1 MIPGFPSLGG
11 AELLVLLA
19 IILLFFGAK
28 RVPKLGRSLGSGVR
42 QFRQGLAQA
51 DSGDDKDE
59 EIRDCNMREFREGS
73 LEDSEEAE
81 ELRESKVNEEL
92 SSSTERGEAP
102 LGGARAQT
110 GQEEGTPTDRPTEQ
124 QR

>member
-11 AELLVLLA
+11 AELLILLA

-28 RVPKLGRSLGSGVR
+28 RVPQLGRSLGSGVR

-59 EIRDCNMREFREGS
+59 EIRDRNMREFREGS

-81 ELRESKVNEEL
+81 ELREGKGNEEL
-92 SSSTERGEAP
+92 SSTRGGEAP
-102 LGGARAQT
+102 RGGARART
-110 GQEEGTPTDRPTEQ
+110 GQEEGTPTDRWTEQ

>member
-1 MIPGFPSLGG
+1 MIPGLPSLGG
-11 AELLVLLA
+11 AELLILLA

-28 RVPKLGRSLGSGVR
+28 RVPQLGRSLGSGVR

-51 DSGDDKDE
+51 DSGEDKDE
-59 EIRDCNMREFREGS
+59 EIGDRNKQEFREGA

-81 ELRESKVNEEL
+81 ELREGKENEEL
-92 SSSTERGEAP
+92 SSSRRGETRAEE
-102 LGGARAQT
+102 ARARAEHE
-110 GQEEGTPTDRPTEQ
+110 EEGNTDRRTEQ

>member
-1 MIPGFPSLGG
+1 MIPGVPSLGG
-11 AELLVLLA
+11 AELLILLA

-28 RVPKLGRSLGSGVR
+28 RVPQLGRSLGSGVR

-59 EIRDCNMREFREGS
+59 EVRDRNMQEFREGA

-81 ELRESKVNEEL
+81 ELREGKEKEEP
-92 SSSTERGEAP
+92 SSSGRGEARAEE
-102 LGGARAQT
+102 GRARAEHE
-110 GQEEGTPTDRPTEQ
+110 EEGNTDQRTEQ
-124 QR
+124 RR

>member
-11 AELLVLLA
+11 AELLILLA
-19 IILLFFGAK
+19 IVLLFFGAK
-28 RVPKLGRSLGSGVR
+28 RVPQLGRSLGSGVR

-59 EIRDCNMREFREGS
+59 EIRDRNMREFSEGS

-81 ELRESKVNEEL
+81 ELREGKGNEEL
-92 SSSTERGEAP
+92 SSTRRGEAP
-102 LGGARAQT
+102 PGGARART
-110 GQEEGTPTDRPTEQ
+110 GQEEGTPTDRRTEQ

>member
-1 MIPGFPSLGG
+1 MIPGVPSLGG
-11 AELLVLLA
+11 AELLILLA

-28 RVPKLGRSLGSGVR
+28 RVPQLGRSLGSGVR

-59 EIRDCNMREFREGS
+59 EIRDRNMQEFREGA

-81 ELRESKVNEEL
+81 ELREGKENEEL
-92 SSSTERGEAP
+92 SSSRREEAP
-102 LGGARAQT
+102 LGEARAQT
-110 GQEEGTPTDRPTEQ
+110 GQEEGIPAERRTEQ
-124 QR
+124 